1 MNLIEVFELAARA
14 AGWES
19 RRHKVRDVTGLFV
32 RTHIG
37 ANWQPFDPMKSKADA
52 FDLAAAARIDT
63 THHADYVAAYAG
75 AGAFRQFSH
84 DSIDARDTPAAA
96 KSERERAT
104 CRAITECAAQIGRDV
119 GAPWWRTL

>member
-14 AGWES
+14 AGWET

-37 ANWQPFDPMKSKADA
+37 GEWQPFDPIKSKSDA
-52 FDLAAAARIDT
+52 FELAAAARIDT

-84 DSIDARDTPAAA
+84 DCIDARDNPAAA
-96 KSERERAT
+96 KSER
-104 CRAITECAAQIGRDV
+104 
-119 GAPWWRTL
+119 